1 MTFADMLLRLLLAML
16 MGGLVGMEREQ
27 RDRPAG
33 LRTHLI
39 VCAGS
44 ALITLVSSR
53 FGGDRFDPGR
63 IAAQIVS
70 GIGFLGAGTI
80 FRSGSVVR
88 GLTTAAGLW
97 VVAGIGMAIAAGG
110 DL

>member
-1 MTFADMLLRLLLAML
+1 MSFLDMLLRLGTATL
-16 MGGLVGMEREQ
+16 MGGLVGVEREQ

-33 LRTHLI
+33 LRTHLL
-39 VCAGS
+39 VCLGS
-44 ALITLVSSR
+44 TLITIVSIEM
-53 FGGDRFDPGR
+53 GGTHYDPAR

-97 VVAGIGMAIAAGG
+97 VVSGIGMAI
-110 DL
+110 